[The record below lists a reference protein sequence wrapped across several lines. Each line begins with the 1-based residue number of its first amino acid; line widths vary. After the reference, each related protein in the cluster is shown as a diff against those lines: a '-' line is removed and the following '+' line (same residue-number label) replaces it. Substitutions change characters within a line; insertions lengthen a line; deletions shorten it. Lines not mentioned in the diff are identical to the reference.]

1 MIRITLSQDWRLWA
15 LRIGVMIAVA
25 LLAADLIRL
34 IALAWSSA
42 TYPYDLDYG
51 EGVVWQQMTNIA
63 AGRGYSPIGVFPAIV
78 YHYPPVYHLVVSALV
93 EVCGS
98 DGLATGRMV
107 SLLSTLVSIG
117 LVVRLAFAA
126 MPLHHP
132 RRVRV
137 LAALFAGGCV
147 ASSPTIG
154 YWASLMRVD
163 MLASMLSLAGLA
175 LTLGSTTRPRRIA
188 LAALCFVLAIYTKQT
203 SIAAPAAAFVTL
215 WLVRPRAAWLLFAWC
230 AGLGLCALAGLSLM
244 SHGGFLRHTLLYNLN
259 RVDLSRAKILPFV
272 ILPQIST
279 VVIAILGVAAT
290 WRRLRPTA
298 FATLRRKLVTNP
310 GDFAAFLLL
319 AFLVIRTGMLPTV
332 LKSGAS
338 DNYLI
343 EWLYAVAI
351 LVGVGAVP
359 VIDAALIGRQWPR
372 ALLIAMV
379 AIGVPIQAYRAL
391 IADNCC
397 NMLTTPYANIV
408 ARIARSPRPVVSD
421 AMVLLIRGGQPV
433 RWEPAIAA
441 ELGHAGLYDEVAF
454 AKLVRAGHFGF
465 FITTGDRGERLYDE
479 RYNPVVADAID
490 AAYPRRERH
499 GSLILHLP
507 RE

>member
-1 MIRITLSQDWRLWA
+1 MIRITPPHDWRLWA
-15 LRIGVMIAVA
+15 LRIGVTIAVA

-34 IALAWSSA
+34 INLARSSA

-51 EGVVWQQMTNIA
+51 EGIVWQQMINIA
-63 AGRGYSPIGVFPAIV
+63 AGGGYAPIGVFPAIV

-93 EVCGS
+93 WICGS
-98 DGLATGRMV
+98 DGLTTGRMV
-107 SLLSTLVSIG
+107 SLLSTLASIG

-132 RRVRV
+132 RRVRM

-147 ASSPTIG
+147 ASSPTIV

-175 LTLGSTTRPRRIA
+175 LTLGSTTRPMRIA

-215 WLVRPRAAWLLFAWC
+215 WLTRPRAAWVLFAWC
-230 AGLGLCALAGLSLM
+230 GGLGLCALAGLSLM
-244 SHGGFLRHTLLYNLN
+244 SHGGFLHHTLLYNLN
-259 RVDLSRAKILPFV
+259 RVDLSRVQILPFV

-279 VVIAILGVAAT
+279 VVIALLGIAAT
-290 WRRLRPTA
+290 WRRLRPNA
-298 FATLRRKLVTNP
+298 FASMRTKLFANP

-319 AFLVIRTGMLPTV
+319 AFLVIRTAMLPTV

-343 EWLYAVAI
+343 EWLYAVAV
-351 LVGVGAVP
+351 LVGVGAIP
-359 VIDAALIGRQWPR
+359 VIDAALMGRQWPR
-372 ALLIAMV
+372 ALVIAMV
-379 AIGVPIQAYRAL
+379 VIGVPIQVYRSL

-441 ELGHAGLYDEVAF
+441 ELGHTGLYDEAAF

-465 FITTGDRGERLYDE
+465 FVTAGDRGERLYDE
-479 RYNPVVADAID
+479 RYNLVVADAID
-490 AAYPRRERH
+490 AAYPRRERY
-499 GSLILHLP
+499 GDLVLHLP
-507 RE
+507 R